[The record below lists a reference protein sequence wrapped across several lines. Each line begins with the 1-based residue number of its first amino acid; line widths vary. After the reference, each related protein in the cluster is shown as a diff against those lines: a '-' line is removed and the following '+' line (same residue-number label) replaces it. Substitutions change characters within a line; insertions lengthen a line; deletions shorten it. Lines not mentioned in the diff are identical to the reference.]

1 MNKKSFLPGRLLRLI
16 TLVGP
21 GFFLIG
27 FSIGTGSVVSMASA
41 GSRYGMTFL
50 WALFLSC
57 VFSYVMMEAF
67 GRYTMVTGK
76 SAMYSIRQFPF
87 MGKHIAIVTMI
98 GLVIVEVMA
107 LAGIMGIMSDL
118 ISEWTGMLF
127 ANNGLKPLW
136 IALAMI
142 IVVFL
147 LISIGKYQ
155 FFEKVLIFFVSIM
168 GISFILT
175 MFMVIPSPVEI
186 IKGSLPSIPKEANAS
201 MIIGALVGTTL
212 TAPTYVTRSI
222 LVQQK
227 GWTVEHFKLGRIDSF
242 VAAFLMF
249 IISMAVMACAAGT
262 LFLIDK
268 PVEDVITMIVLLE
281 PLAGRFAISIFVV
294 GILGAGFSSVIPIAM
309 LAPLLIADYRGV
321 PVNMKSTGFR
331 VLCGIALLF
340 GLIVPVFHAR
350 PVLVMVMTQCF
361 QIFILPLITVSIIYL
376 LNKKEIMGQYKAGFW
391 LNFGCVATLVFAVI
405 ISYQSMLGLIHYF
418 GELL

>member
-1 MNKKSFLPGRLLRLI
+1 MNVKSFLPGRLLRLI

-41 GSRYGMTFL
+41 GSRYGMTML

-57 VFSYVMMEAF
+57 VFSFVLLEAF

-87 MGKHIAIVTMI
+87 MGKPVAIITMI
-98 GLVIVEVMA
+98 GLVTVEVMA
-107 LAGIMGIMSDL
+107 LAGIIGIMSDL
-118 ISEWTGMLF
+118 MSEWTGMLF
-127 ANNGLKPLW
+127 SHNGWNPVW

-142 IVVFL
+142 IGTYL

-155 FFEKVLIFFVSIM
+155 FFEKVLIFFVSMM

-186 IKGSLPSIPKEANAS
+186 IKGSLPRIPDEANAS

-212 TAPTYVTRSI
+212 TAPTFVTRSI

-227 GWTVEHFKLGRIDSF
+227 GWTVEHLKLGRIDSF
-242 VAAFLMF
+242 VAAFFMF

-262 LFLIDK
+262 LYLVDK
-268 PVEDVITMIVLLE
+268 PVEDVITMVVLLE
-281 PLAGRFAISIFVV
+281 PLAGQFALSIFIV
-294 GILGAGFSSVIPIAM
+294 GILGAGLSSIIPISM
-309 LAPLLIADYRGV
+309 LAPLLFADYRGV
-321 PVNMKSTGFR
+321 PVDMKSTSFR
-331 VLCGIALLF
+331 VLCGVALLF

-350 PVLVMVMTQCF
+350 PVLVMVASQCF
-361 QIFILPLITVSIIYL
+361 QIFVLPIVTVSIIYL
-376 LNKKEIMGQYKAGFW
+376 INKKELMGQHKAGFW
-391 LNFGCVATLVFAVI
+391 LNFGCISTLIFSLI
-405 ISYQSMLGLIHYF
+405 ISYQSVLGLIHYF
-418 GELL
+418 NELM